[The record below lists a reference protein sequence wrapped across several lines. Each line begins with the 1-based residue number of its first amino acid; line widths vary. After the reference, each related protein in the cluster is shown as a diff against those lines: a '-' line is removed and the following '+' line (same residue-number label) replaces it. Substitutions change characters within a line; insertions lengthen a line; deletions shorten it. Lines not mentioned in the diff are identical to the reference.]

1 MTRFN
6 LDIKELEINLES
18 LSKERAVTNQFVI
31 DTTNEL
37 QSLDQTIVNIKSQLD
52 LLNGREED
60 IRTARGDE

>member
-18 LSKERAVTNQFVI
+18 LVKERAVTNQFVI

-37 QSLDQTIVNIKSQLD
+37 QSL
-52 LLNGREED
+52 E
-60 IRTARGDE
+60 